1 MAMPDNDERDWRPFV
16 ISELD
21 QMIAAISDGEQEAY
35 DDARDWLADLVMD
48 GDRDVIATM
57 LRGFQNEMS
66 AGLDEDRGSD

>member
-1 MAMPDNDERDWRPFV
+1 MPDNDEPDMRAYV

-21 QMIAAISDGEQEAY
+21 QMIAAIGDGEQGAY

-48 GDRDVIATM
+48 GDRDVITTI

-66 AGLDEDRGSD
+66 KGLDDERND

>member
-1 MAMPDNDERDWRPFV
+1 MSEDDEPDMRAYV

-21 QMIAAISDGEQEAY
+21 QMIAAIGDGEQGAY

-66 AGLDEDRGSD
+66 AGLEEDRE